1 MSVYTALYIFFN
13 YKFIQGRSITDQ
25 NMEILDNLSQII
37 LERLTSAENGVEIIT
52 EEFGFLFKRKSAANS
67 GIYTSLLEAAV
78 SIPSFQE
85 MNIEQSPREV
95 NHDVSDVTRS

>member
-1 MSVYTALYIFFN
+1 MSIIE
-13 YKFIQGRSITDQ
+13 K
-25 NMEILDNLSQII
+25 NMENLDNLSQII

-52 EEFGFLFKRKSAANS
+52 EEFGFLFKKKSTATS
-67 GIYTSLLEAAV
+67 GMYTSLLEAAV

-95 NHDVSDVTRS
+95 NHDVSDVTHS